1 MSHVGNRQQVRCM
14 IAGKGCYSDFRFF
27 NFASVFRD
35 PKIETNRAESQKDIL
50 RGSTSN
56 IGYVLTGLSFHIV
69 GNIHQVVIMSMSY
82 EHEFSIR
89 RQLGKNI
96 VDSVYTVS
104 KVIKE
109 VWKSRG

>member
-1 MSHVGNRQQVRCM
+1 MPKKVRCV
-14 IAGKGCYSDFRFF
+14 IARKGSYSDSRFF
-27 NFASVFRD
+27 NFATVFRD
-35 PKIETNRAESQKDIL
+35 PKIEINRAESQKDIL
-50 RGSTSN
+50 RCSTSN
-56 IGYVLTGLSFHIV
+56 IGYVLTGLSFRIV

-82 EHEFSIR
+82 KHEFGIR